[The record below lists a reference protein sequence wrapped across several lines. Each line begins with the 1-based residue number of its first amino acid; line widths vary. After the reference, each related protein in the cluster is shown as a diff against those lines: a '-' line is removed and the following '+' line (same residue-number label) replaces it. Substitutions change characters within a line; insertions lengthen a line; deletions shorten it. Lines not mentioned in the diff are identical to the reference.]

1 MAQNNYDYALK
12 ILVIGDNYV
21 GKTSLIQRF
30 SDDIFIEN
38 YCSSIGIYFKIKII
52 EIDDKLI
59 KVQVWD
65 PCIGN
70 DRFRNLRTSFY
81 RGTLGI
87 IITYDITDK
96 QNFID
101 LRKWIDEILRK
112 AALETRIILVGNKCD
127 LSNERKVTEEE
138 GKKLT
143 DEFGMLFF
151 ETSAKTGYNVN
162 FAFETLIEDIIKHC
176 KKLEERKITL
186 KKDNKK
192 SINDK
197 KNRCPK

>member
-1 MAQNNYDYALK
+1 MDKKNYDYLFK
-12 ILVIGDNYV
+12 ILVIGDSFV
-21 GKTSLIQRF
+21 GKTSLIRRF

-38 YCSSIGIYFKIKII
+38 DFLSIGIDFILKKK

-70 DRFRNLRTSFY
+70 DRFWNLRTLFY

-87 IITYDITDK
+87 IITYDITDEQK
-96 QNFID
+96 FIN
-101 LRKWIDEILRK
+101 LRIWIDKIILQ
-112 AALETRIILVGNKCD
+112 APIDTRLMLVGNKCD

-138 GKKLT
+138 GKKLA

-162 FAFETLIEDIIKHC
+162 FAFETLIGDIIKHY
-176 KKLEERKITL
+176 KKFEERKIKL
-186 KKDNKK
+186 KKDDTKNI
-192 SINDK
+192 SDK
-197 KNRCPK
+197 KNRCYK

>member
-1 MAQNNYDYALK
+1 MDKKYYDYLFK
-12 ILVIGDNYV
+12 ILVIGDSFV

-30 SDDIFIEN
+30 SDDIFMEN
-38 YCSSIGIYFKIKII
+38 YFSSIGIDFKIKII

-81 RGTLGI
+81 RGTLEI
-87 IITYDITDK
+87 IITYDITDEQK
-96 QNFID
+96 FIN
-101 LRKWIDEILRK
+101 LRIWIDKIILQ
-112 AALETRIILVGNKCD
+112 APIDTRIMLVGNKCD

-162 FAFETLIEDIIKHC
+162 FAFETLVEDIIKHC

-192 SINDK
+192 NINDK

>member
-1 MAQNNYDYALK
+1 MDKKNYDYLFK
-12 ILVIGDNYV
+12 ILVIGDSFV

-30 SDDIFIEN
+30 SDDIFMEN
-38 YCSSIGIYFKIKII
+38 YFSSIGIDFKIKII

-70 DRFRNLRTSFY
+70 DRFWNLRTSFY

-87 IITYDITDK
+87 IITYDITDEQK
-96 QNFID
+96 FIN
-101 LRKWIDEILRK
+101 LRIWIDKIILQ
-112 AALETRIILVGNKCD
+112 APIDTRIMLIGNKCD

-138 GKKLT
+138 GKKLA

-151 ETSAKTGYNVN
+151 ETSAKTAYNVN

-176 KKLEERKITL
+176 KKLEEKKITL

-192 SINDK
+192 NINDK

>member
-1 MAQNNYDYALK
+1 M
-12 ILVIGDNYV
+12 G
-21 GKTSLIQRF
+21 SL
-30 SDDIFIEN
+30 
-38 YCSSIGIYFKIKII
+38 
-52 EIDDKLI
+52 
-59 KVQVWD
+59 
-65 PCIGN
+65 
-70 DRFRNLRTSFY
+70 FRKWSFWNLRTSFY

-87 IITYDITDK
+87 LITYDITDEQK
-96 QNFID
+96 FIN
-101 LRKWIDEILRK
+101 LRIWIDKIILQ
-112 AALETRIILVGNKCD
+112 APIDTRIMLIGNKCD

-138 GKKLT
+138 GKKLA

-176 KKLEERKITL
+176 KKLEEKKITL

-192 SINDK
+192 SINVK

>member
-1 MAQNNYDYALK
+1 MNILFEVPSDSIIRLMDNLLERLEIDNAHVIMAPGVDQNKL
-12 ILVIGDNYV
+12 
-21 GKTSLIQRF
+21 TSCRSF
-30 SDDIFIEN
+30 
-38 YCSSIGIYFKIKII
+38 GKIKNVFQYL
-52 EIDDKLI
+52 D
-59 KVQVWD
+59 V
-65 PCIGN
+65 
-70 DRFRNLRTSFY
+70 FY
-81 RGTLGI
+81 DE
-87 IITYDITDK
+87 YEK
-96 QNFID
+96 YSCFINAYPVD
-101 LRKWIDEILRK
+101 DEILRK

-162 FAFETLIEDIIKHC
+162 FAIETLIEDIIKHY
-176 KKLEERKITL
+176 KNFGGKKITL

-192 SINDK
+192 NINNDK

>member
-1 MAQNNYDYALK
+1 MVEQKYDYLFK
-12 ILVIGDNYV
+12 IIVIGDYYV

-30 SDDIFIEN
+30 SDDIFLEDN
-38 YCSSIGIYFKIKII
+38 FSSIGIDFIIKTI
-52 EIDDKLI
+52 EIYNKLI

-65 PCIGN
+65 PYGSN
-70 DRFRNLRTSFY
+70 DCFRNLIRACY

-138 GKKLT
+138 GKKLA

-162 FAFETLIEDIIKHC
+162 FAFETLVEDIIKHC
-176 KKLEERKITL
+176 KKLEERKVTL

>member
-1 MAQNNYDYALK
+1 MVEQKYDYLFK
-12 ILVIGDNYV
+12 IIVIGDYYV

-30 SDDIFIEN
+30 SDDIFLEDN
-38 YCSSIGIYFKIKII
+38 FSSIGIDFIIKTI
-52 EIDDKLI
+52 EIYNKLI

-65 PCIGN
+65 PYGPN
-70 DRFRNLRTSFY
+70 DCFRNLIRVCY

-138 GKKLT
+138 GKKLA
-143 DEFGMLFF
+143 DEFGILFF

-162 FAFETLIEDIIKHC
+162 FAFETLVEDIIKHC